1 MILGIGTDIVEVARI
16 EKMLERHPDSFA
28 RRVLSDAEVIRLKE
42 RSDGSAFCAGRWAV
56 KEAVSKAFGTGIG
69 KDCAMHEVSTE
80 NNAEGRPAVVLSGSA
95 RETFERMGGKT
106 IHVSIS
112 HERSYACAYIIIEA

>member
-16 EKMLERHPDSFA
+16 KKMLERHSDSFS
-28 RRVLSDAEVIRLKE
+28 RRVLSDAEIERLND
-42 RSDGSAFCAGRWAV
+42 RSDAATFCAGRWAV

-69 KDCAMHEVSTE
+69 KDCAMHEVSTL
-80 NNAEGRPAVVLSGSA
+80 NNSDGRPEIVLHGTA
-95 RETFERMGGKT
+95 LETFQRMGGKS

-112 HERSYACAYIIIEA
+112 HERQYACAYVIIEC